1 MRVAI
6 MILSKKLLS
15 KIASET
21 GKTELEVLQ
30 MLKKADAIGHTCI
43 FSKSEDDEE
52 WAYRLVKKSSP
63 KAKLSKVA

>member
-6 MILSKKLLS
+6 MILSKKLIA

-21 GKTELEVLQ
+21 GRTELEVLQ

-43 FSKSEDDEE
+43 FSKSDDDEE
-52 WAYRLVKKSSP
+52 WTYSLIKKSTP
-63 KAKLSKVA
+63 KAKLSRVA